1 MWLCHQQVANH
12 HAHNFILNK
21 KPHSFSTVLGFSCSH
36 VVFFLFLVFS
46 KIKITVSNRTCSRAP
61 FFNSLFSIEWH
72 PGMVFY
78 HGRPGLNPVRTF
90 LVLFFLILFVFKVP
104 YAAVCSKR
112 SVR

>member
-1 MWLCHQQVANH
+1 MLMWLCHQQVANH

-36 VVFFLFLVFS
+36 VVFFFIFFYFWFFS

-78 HGRPGLNPVRTF
+78 HGRPGLDPVRTF
-90 LVLFFLILFVFKVP
+90 LVLF
-104 YAAVCSKR
+104 
-112 SVR
+112 